1 MTIDAEAHR
10 VIHHPL
16 GHGHLCE
23 VAMARRAIYLRA
35 DMRGMIETNMR
46 LLDESIDAL
55 PRHVFVPFR
64 MIAKG
69 LDSRIGCVSDV
80 FMTRHAYIDAGNSGA
95 RPFFHA
101 KMTICTTDADI
112 DGVNLMRKIDW
123 LLWLGFDAQEMP
135 GRIAETGVRR
145 RERWSAPSLC
155 RIRIYGPRRISR
167 HIRLLHATRCDSANQ
182 QQDS

>member
-95 RPFFHA
+95 RAFLDARMAVRASH
-101 KMTICTTDADI
+101 TDV
-112 DGVNLMRKIDW
+112 GGMNLMREIDR
-123 LLWLGFDAQEMP
+123 LLRAGPDVEKVP
-135 GRIAETGVRR
+135 GGVAETAMRRGKFGRTPPLRHVR
-145 RERWSAPSLC
+145 
-155 RIRIYGPRRISR
+155 IDGPRRVLR
-167 HIRLLHATRCDSANQ
+167 YVGLLHATKSDRPKE
-182 QQDS
+182 QQDT